1 MIVTGPGADA
11 AAKAIAEQLPQQL
24 PEDVTR
30 ADFSPRKDVNEDGS
44 AARVDVVLNADP
56 YSTTAFDML
65 DRATEQAGEIAGSE
79 VRVASA
85 GETATARDSA
95 AEVTHDFTLLVPLI
109 FLVIALILGLLLR
122 SWLAPIYLIATLGL
136 SFAATLVP
144 PSRCKAI
151 PVLAATFAV
160 LMTQPIRELYQF
172 GMAMMLGILIDTF
185 IIRPLMAPAIVTLLG
200 DRALLPAKPGQE
212 SREASIEPVP
222 AS

>member
-122 SWLAPIYLIATLGL
+122 LWLAPIYLIATLGL
-136 SFAATLVP
+136 SFAATLVS